1 MSESTPLL
9 AGQGISK
16 RYGGVIA
23 VDGVDI
29 EVSAGEILGLVGPNG
44 AGKTTL
50 VDVISGV
57 QQMDAG
63 TLTLLGRPLTG
74 SSSRRARAGLAR
86 TFQHPQLALSLTIAE
101 NLEVGRT
108 ARRFPGFFKMLGRSV
123 TGVLDI
129 EPAADLEAVERIA
142 DELGITG
149 LDRRADR
156 LTLGEQR
163 LVEVGRA
170 LCQDPDVLL
179 LDEPFAGSD
188 ADSLAGIADV
198 IRAAARPRPRHHPR
212 RPQRRP
218 RRLARRPHDAAR
230 ERTGRR
236 SSARPRRAS
245 PATRCVGSTSAPP
258 STRRRPSRTRPPRPA
273 SGWWSPMHSLD
284 IEQLTVHYG
293 RAVAVDGV
301 SVKVPGG
308 AVTCLVGPER
318 GRQEQHHPRRLRR
331 GEGERLGRARR

>member
-1 MSESTPLL
+1 VTEPLL
-9 AGQGISK
+9 TGQGISK
-16 RYGGVIA
+16 RYGGVVA
-23 VDGVDI
+23 VDAVDI

-86 TFQHPQLALSLTIAE
+86 TFQHPQLALSLTVAE

-108 ARRFPGFFKMLGRSV
+108 ARRFPGFFKMLGRSI
-123 TGVLDI
+123 TGVFDIQPAGDLD
-129 EPAADLEAVERIA
+129 AVERIA

-198 IRAAARPRPRHHPR
+198 IRALRDRGHGVILVDHNVDLVASLVDRMMLLESGQVAFVGTAEACLASDQMRRVYFGAALDPTTTLEDEATEASERVVT
-212 RPQRRP
+212 
-218 RRLARRPHDAAR
+218 DA
-230 ERTGRR
+230 
-236 SSARPRRAS
+236 
-245 PATRCVGSTSAPP
+245 
-258 STRRRPSRTRPPRPA
+258 
-273 SGWWSPMHSLD
+273 
-284 IEQLTVHYG
+284 
-293 RAVAVDGV
+293 
-301 SVKVPGG
+301 
-308 AVTCLVGPER
+308 
-318 GRQEQHHPRRLRR
+318 
-331 GEGERLGRARR
+331 

>member
-1 MSESTPLL
+1 MSAAVATAPVLEVRGLRLDFDGFVALDDVDLTVE
-9 AGQGISK
+9 QGELRFLI
-16 RYGGVIA
+16 
-23 VDGVDI
+23 
-29 EVSAGEILGLVGPNG
+29 GPNG

-50 VDVISGV
+50 VDLISGV
-57 QQMDAG
+57 QQMDSG

-108 ARRFPGFFKMLGRSV
+108 ARRFPGFFKMLGRSI

-129 EPAADLEAVERIA
+129 QPAADLDAIERIA

-149 LDRRADR
+149 LDRRADS

-170 LCQDPDVLL
+170 LCQEPDVLL

-198 IRAAARPRPRHHPR
+198 IRAVRDRGHGVILVDHNVDLVASLVDRMMLLDSGRVAFVGTAEACLASEQMRRVYFGAALDP
-212 RPQRRP
+212 
-218 RRLARRPHDAAR
+218 
-230 ERTGRR
+230 T
-236 SSARPRRAS
+236 
-245 PATRCVGSTSAPP
+245 TS
-258 STRRRPSRTRPPRPA
+258 
-273 SGWWSPMHSLD
+273 
-284 IEQLTVHYG
+284 
-293 RAVAVDGV
+293 
-301 SVKVPGG
+301 
-308 AVTCLVGPER
+308 
-318 GRQEQHHPRRLRR
+318 
-331 GEGERLGRARR
+331 GEDEDTGERVTSGA

>member
-1 MSESTPLL
+1 MTGREPLL
-9 AGQGISK
+9 TGQGIDK
-16 RYGGVIA
+16 RYGGVVA

-29 EVSAGEILGLVGPNG
+29 DVSAGEILGLVGPNG

-63 TLTLLGRPLTG
+63 TLTLLGRPLAG

-108 ARRFPGFFKMLGRSV
+108 ARRFPGFFTMLGRAI

-129 EPAADLEAVERIA
+129 QPRADLDAIERIA

-149 LDRRADR
+149 LDRRADS

-198 IRAAARPRPRHHPR
+198 IRSLRDRGHGVILVDHNVDLVASLVDRMMLLESGRVAFVGPADACLASDEMRRVYFGAALDATTTLEDEATAAA
-212 RPQRRP
+212 
-218 RRLARRPHDAAR
+218 
-230 ERTGRR
+230 ER
-236 SSARPRRAS
+236 
-245 PATRCVGSTSAPP
+245 V
-258 STRRRPSRTRPPRPA
+258 
-273 SGWWSPMHSLD
+273 
-284 IEQLTVHYG
+284 
-293 RAVAVDGV
+293 
-301 SVKVPGG
+301 
-308 AVTCLVGPER
+308 VT
-318 GRQEQHHPRRLRR
+318 
-331 GEGERLGRARR
+331 